1 MIKDIKFGGRN
12 IKGAFIGGFYFM
24 SVFSFIKP
32 YRIPIAAALSLMLVE
47 LAVELWQP
55 LLMAK
60 IIDEGIVE
68 KDLDTVIKWGGVM
81 LGISLLA
88 FASGITNSFIAAY
101 AGQNFGYDMR
111 EKLFAKVQEFSF
123 TNFSHFPASS
133 LITRITNDVTQLQN
147 TLFMSLRIAMRAP
160 LLVIGGIIMAMF
172 VNVKLA
178 LAFVIMVPP
187 LLFFLLWIM
196 KKAARLFKSVQKR
209 LDKVNGVMRENLV
222 GMRLIKAFARGKHEG
237 KRFGKANNKLRDRTV
252 FALRVTEA
260 TIPILLLFMNLSI
273 IAVLWFGKLEV
284 NTGSVTVGEVVALV
298 NYAARITSAFSM
310 FSFIIMVFSR
320 ARASAER
327 VTDVLNEEIDLQ
339 DSDECRE
346 QSEITQGRIEF
357 SNVSFQFPNTNVPIL
372 QNLSF
377 SIEPGETVAVLG
389 ATGAGKTAMFQLIP
403 RLYDVTAGEI
413 NIDRQDI
420 KEIKLKSLREKIG
433 YVPQEAMLFT
443 GSIKNN
449 LRWGKE
455 DATYEEMVEAA
466 SNAQIHETIEKLPSK
481 YETILGQKGVNLS
494 GGQKQRLSIARA
506 LIKNPKILLLDD
518 STSAL
523 DLKTEAKM
531 LDAISKYKCTTV
543 IITQKIST
551 AKEADKILLLEEG
564 KLIGVGNHEELLINS
579 PLYQS
584 IFESQFGEVNA
595 Q

>member
-1 MIKDIKFGGRN
+1 
-12 IKGAFIGGFYFM
+12 M
-24 SVFSFIKP
+24 SIFSFLKP
-32 YRIPIAAALSLMLVE
+32 YRVAIVAAISLMLVE

-60 IIDEGIVE
+60 IIDEGIVAN
-68 KDLDTVIKWGGVM
+68 DLDTVIRWGGVM
-81 LGISLLA
+81 LAISLLA

-101 AGQNFGYDMR
+101 VGQNFGYDLR

-160 LLVIGGIIMAMF
+160 LLVLGGVIMAVA

-178 LAFVIMVPP
+178 LAFVIVIPP
-187 LLFFLLWIM
+187 LFIFLLWIM

-209 LDKVNGVMRENLV
+209 LDNVNGVMRENLV
-222 GMRLIKAFARGKHEG
+222 GMRLIKAFARGGHEG
-237 KRFGKANNKLRDRTV
+237 ERFGEANDKLKDRTI

-284 NTGSVTVGEVVALV
+284 KTGTVTVGEVVAIV

-327 VTDVLNEEIDLQ
+327 VTEVLNEEIDLQ
-339 DSDECRE
+339 DSD
-346 QSEITQGRIEF
+346 QSQDQYGITEGRIEF
-357 SNVSFQFPNTNVPIL
+357 SNVSFEFPNTNVPIL
-372 QNLSF
+372 QDVSF
-377 SIEPGETVAVLG
+377 SIDPGETVAVLG

-403 RLYDVTAGEI
+403 RLYDVTTGKI
-413 NIDRQDI
+413 KIDSHDI

-443 GSIKNN
+443 GSIEGN

-455 DATYEEMVEAA
+455 DASEAEMVEAA
-466 SNAQIHETIEKLPSK
+466 RNAQIHETIEKLPNK

-523 DLKTEAKM
+523 DLKTEAKL
-531 LDAISKYKCTTV
+531 LDAISKYNCTTV

-551 AKEADKILLLEEG
+551 AKEADKILLLEDG
-564 KLIGVGNHEELLINS
+564 MLIGAGNHEELLRNS
-579 PLYQS
+579 SFYQS
-584 IFESQFGEVNA
+584 IFDSQFGEVSA